1 MKLSDFKGEDALDV
15 LAEIIS
21 PVTEILNDGDI
32 KNAWQSNRDLASCC
46 ELALKKHR
54 KAMITVLA
62 TTQQKTYEEYMKTV
76 TVFSV
81 PLHLAELASDEV
93 LLNFFLPPPLMKE
106 VESFGGA
113 TEITT
118 EEAQEDS

>member
-1 MKLSDFKGEDALDV
+1 MKLSEFRGEDALDV

-32 KNAWQSNRDLASCC
+32 KNAWRNNRDLASCC

-54 KAMITVLA
+54 KAMVTVLA
-62 TTQQKTYEEYMKTV
+62 ATQQKTYEEYMKTV
-76 TVFSV
+76 TVFSI

-93 LLNFFLPPPLMKE
+93 LLDFFLPPPVMKK
-106 VESFGGA
+106 VASSGDA
-113 TEITT
+113 TEAIQ
-118 EEAQEDS
+118 EEA